1 MRITSGLRQGA
12 ISAAVFCGVMFA
24 VISVDARVRER
35 LAELLTGGGVASF
48 SARAGDVAEA
58 LVTAARYQTLENAPL
73 VVFAAVGAVLFVFMF
88 KA

>member
-35 LAELLTGGGVASF
+35 LKELMTGGGVASF
-48 SARAGDVAEA
+48 TERAGDVVEA

-73 VVFAAVGAVLFVFMF
+73 VVFAAVGAVLVVFMVR
-88 KA
+88 A